1 MARRH
6 GSSKAM
12 TKASHENS
20 PQIDR
25 LPTPLL
31 IVLSGPSGAGKDALL
46 TRLRETSYPLQY
58 ITTLTTRPKRT
69 NERDNVDYHFVSSAD
84 FQKMIKDNELLE
96 WANVYGNWYGV
107 HREPA
112 KKALE
117 SGQNTIVKVDTQGAA
132 AIKKILP
139 EAVFVFLMTPSL
151 EELTTRL
158 TQRRTESPFDLA
170 RRIETARQEIAQLP
184 LFDYVILSN
193 RDEIDQAAAQI
204 KAIIGAEACRVRPRQ
219 FTL

>member
-1 MARRH
+1 
-6 GSSKAM
+6 M
-12 TKASHENS
+12 TKASHETS

-46 TRLRETSYPLQY
+46 TRLRDMDYPLEY
-58 ITTLTTRPKRT
+58 ITTLTTRSKRAE
-69 NERDNVDYHFVSSAD
+69 ERDNIDYHFVSPD
-84 FQKMIKDNELLE
+84 KFQEMIENNELLE

-107 HREPA
+107 PKKPV

-117 SGQNTIVKVDTQGAA
+117 SGRNTIVKVDTQGAA
-132 AIKKILP
+132 NIKKLLP
-139 EAVFVFLMTPSL
+139 EAVFVFLMPPSL

-170 RRIETARQEIAQLP
+170 RRIKTARQEIAQLP
-184 LFDYVILSN
+184 LFDYVIVSN
-193 RDEIDQAAAQI
+193 RDEIDQAVAQI
-204 KAIIGAEACRVRPRQ
+204 KAIIAAEGCRVRPRQ
-219 FTL
+219 ITL